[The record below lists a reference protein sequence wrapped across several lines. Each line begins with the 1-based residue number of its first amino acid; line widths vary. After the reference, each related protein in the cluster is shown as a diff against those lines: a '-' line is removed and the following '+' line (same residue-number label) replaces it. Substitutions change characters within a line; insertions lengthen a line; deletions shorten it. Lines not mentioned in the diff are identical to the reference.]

1 MRSAQQSADF
11 LLLIPLRV
19 CLVSSVP
26 RKSPGNSSS
35 LLSSGREACTQWRA
49 GSRKK
54 KKSENESVWGSKEN
68 SLWQICNLE
77 KRGSV
82 LGLGEWPRRKAWPIP
97 FTSNFCSKWDSSD
110 FCTIYLQFLMAL
122 QRIVTFS
129 LKHLTKCIVNE
140 QQKNLCSKL
149 GILKAFLSDVS
160 VLKMEPHSS

>member
-54 KKSENESVWGSKEN
+54 KKKWKWKHVGVQGKQPLADMQFRKKGIRAGVGGMTQKESLTNTFYIKFLFKMGQ
-68 SLWQICNLE
+68 LWFLYNLSTISHGLATYCDFQFEAFDKMYCEWTTE
-77 KRGSV
+77 KPVLQTWNFKSV
-82 LGLGEWPRRKAWPIP
+82 SFWC
-97 FTSNFCSKWDSSD
+97 FCS
-110 FCTIYLQFLMAL
+110 
-122 QRIVTFS
+122 
-129 LKHLTKCIVNE
+129 
-140 QQKNLCSKL
+140 
-149 GILKAFLSDVS
+149 
-160 VLKMEPHSS
+160 